1 MSRIFTLNSPL
12 GDDLLFKS
20 LKGAEQLSENFEW
33 ELTALSTDKF
43 IQGKE
48 LLGKSVTIVIET
60 AGEAPRFLNAQV
72 TQFQKTGQEERYATY
87 EAILRPWFWYAT
99 LTSDCKIFQ
108 HKSVVQI
115 ADEVFADY
123 PFTVKKKL
131 SGTYHEIGY
140 CVQYNESD
148 FHFLSRLF
156 EQEGIYYYFEHHDGE
171 HSLVL
176 ADFISAHSPLPD
188 YPAIRFAA
196 ADRDGAAGEECIH
209 EWKVVEQIR
218 SGRYVTSDY
227 DFKKSQAPL
236 QQTRSQARE
245 HAHADYEVY
254 QWGHGFTDPAHGEHL
269 TRVELERLQQE
280 QIHITGKT
288 NVRGLAPGHTVT
300 LFQHPDEAQNAEYL
314 ITRTNYDFLEN
325 PYASGD
331 EQPDWN
337 IAFTV
342 QPSTEP
348 FRRLKQT
355 PRPHIAG
362 IHTAK
367 VVGPAGQ
374 EIWCD
379 AYGRVKCQFPWD
391 RYGKSDENSSCWIR
405 SVSPWA
411 GSNFGAVS
419 LPRIGQEVL
428 IQYINGDPNRPV
440 IVGRAYNDRQM
451 PPWDL
456 PANATQSGLLS
467 RSSQGGFYG
476 NANAIRFED
485 KKGEEQV
492 WIQAERNMDTVVEND
507 ETHHVMH
514 DRTKT
519 IDHDE
524 TVFVHH
530 DRTETVDHDETITV
544 HNDRTET
551 VDHNETITVHNDRK
565 ERVDHN
571 ETISIGDNRREDVGK
586 NEDVKI
592 GRNRSNTIGG
602 DHDEDIGESHTIKIG
617 HNLTETVTMAATQNV
632 GLAKMTNV
640 GGAYS
645 INVALAMNTLVGL
658 SQTEQVIMNKS
669 GMVGVDYS
677 VKVGKNFRLD
687 AGDTIEL
694 VCGASVLKMTKDGKV
709 TINGKEIDLVASTHM
724 GLESKRIDV
733 N

>member
-1 MSRIFTLNSPL
+1 MSRIFTLKSPI
-12 GDDLLFKS
+12 GDALLFKS
-20 LKGAEQLSENFEW
+20 LTGDEQLSRAFEW
-33 ELTALSTDKF
+33 KLTALSANNSL
-43 IQGKE
+43 QAKE

-87 EAILRPWFWYAT
+87 KAILRPWFWYAT

-156 EQEGIYYYFEHHDGE
+156 EQEGIYYYFEHRDGE

-176 ADFISAHSPLPD
+176 ADFISAHSPLPA
-188 YPAIRFAA
+188 YPAIRYVA
-196 ADRDGAAGEECIH
+196 ADRLGTAGEECIH
-209 EWKVVEQIR
+209 EWNVVESIK

-236 QQTRSQARE
+236 QQIHSQPRE

-254 QWGHGFTDPAHGEHL
+254 QWGHGFTDPAHGAHL

-288 NVRGLAPGHTVT
+288 NVRGMAPGYTFT
-300 LFQHPDEAQNAEYL
+300 LFQHPDETQNGEYL
-314 ITRTNYDFLEN
+314 TTKTTYTFQEN

-331 EQPDWN
+331 DKPDWN
-337 IAFTV
+337 IEFTV
-342 QPSTEP
+342 QPATEP
-348 FRRLKQT
+348 YRPSKET
-355 PRPHIAG
+355 ARPHVPG

-391 RYGKSDENSSCWIR
+391 RYGQSDENSSCWIR
-405 SVSPWA
+405 NASPWA
-411 GSNFGAVS
+411 GGNFGAVS

-440 IVGRAYNDRQM
+440 IVGRVYNDRQM
-451 PPWDL
+451 PPWEL
-456 PANATQSGLLS
+456 PANATQSGILS
-467 RSSQGGFYG
+467 RSMDGYYA

-485 KKGEEQV
+485 KKGAEQV
-492 WIQAERNMDTVVEND
+492 WIQAERNMDTQVEND

-544 HNDRTET
+544 HNDR
-551 VDHNETITVHNDRK
+551 K

-571 ETISIGDNRREDVGK
+571 ETISIGDNRTEDVGK
-586 NEDVKI
+586 NETISI
-592 GRNRSNTIGG
+592 GHDRTETVGNDESVTIGG
-602 DHDEDIGESHTIKIG
+602 NRTVTVKQ
-617 HNLTETVTMAATQNV
+617 NKTETVLLGKAETV
-632 GLAKMTNV
+632 LLAKALTV
-640 GGAYS
+640 GAAYQVSVGAM
-645 INVALAMNTLVGL
+645 MNTTVGL
-658 SQTEQVIMNKS
+658 SQTEQVMIDKS
-669 GMVGVDYS
+669 GKVGSNYDVH
-677 VKVGKNFRLD
+677 VGKNFRLE
-687 AGDTIEL
+687 AGDSIEL
-694 VCGASVLKMTKDGKV
+694 VCGKSVLRMDKDGHITVNGHEIALGATGEQFYKADGNI
-709 TINGKEIDLVASTHM
+709 TIKAKNI
-724 GLESKRIDV
+724 LE